1 MTQLTTT
8 KRKQM
13 FVRGFQML
21 VIGMMLNLGITIIAF
36 LAFIHFL
43 WMIITNDKNTF
54 IADLGTSFRFWYD
67 KAIDFL
73 LGASEDKPFPWQKA

>member
-1 MTQLTTT
+1 
-8 KRKQM
+8 
-13 FVRGFQML
+13 ML

-54 IADLGTSFRFWYD
+54 IADLGTSLGFGMTRLLIF
-67 KAIDFL
+67 FL
-73 LGASEDKPFPWQKA
+73 ALVKTNPFPGRKRSVTGKL

>member
-1 MTQLTTT
+1 
-8 KRKQM
+8 M

-36 LAFIHFL
+36 LAFVQFL

-54 IADLGTSFRFWYD
+54 IADLGASFRFWYD
-67 KAIDFL
+67 QAIAFL
-73 LGASEDKPFPWQKA
+73 LGASENKTFPWQKA